1 MAEIHKN
8 RRSAR
13 QAKTLYRI
21 TLVAGAVGVAVLIV
35 LLVILLRP
43 HGGSPTPESSTPPT
57 TTVTTTVTTTTAA
70 PTTTTTTTTAAPTT
84 KAPTTANTGG
94 RTLLEYDTTGHY
106 VQPAGAAWNL
116 LLVNDWNPLPSG
128 YENGVTLVDVGKNQ
142 RADQRIQADLTAMLE
157 AGKAY
162 GIGVQSGYR
171 PASQQSVLYWRQVD
185 RFLANG
191 SSNTAAQTA
200 AGKIVKRPGYS
211 EHNCGLALDLGGSGN
226 FKLEE
231 DFAQTPAYSWL
242 IEHCAEYGFILRF
255 PKDKQTETGVIYEP
269 WHYRYVGKEVA
280 TEIMSKG
287 LCLEEYLEQTNQ

>member
-21 TLVAGAVGVAVLIV
+21 TLVAGAV
-35 LLVILLRP
+35 
-43 HGGSPTPESSTPPT
+43 
-57 TTVTTTVTTTTAA
+57 
-70 PTTTTTTTTAAPTT
+70 
-84 KAPTTANTGG
+84 
-94 RTLLEYDTTGHY
+94 
-106 VQPAGAAWNL
+106 
-116 LLVNDWNPLPSG
+116 
-128 YENGVTLVDVGKNQ
+128 
-142 RADQRIQADLTAMLE
+142 
-157 AGKAY
+157 
-162 GIGVQSGYR
+162 
-171 PASQQSVLYWRQVD
+171 
-185 RFLANG
+185 
-191 SSNTAAQTA
+191 
-200 AGKIVKRPGYS
+200 GKIVKRPGYS

-255 PKDKQTETGVIYEP
+255 PKDKQAETGVIYEP

>member
-70 PTTTTTTTTAAPTT
+70 PTTTTTTAAPTT

-211 EHNCGLALDLGGSGN
+211 ENNCGLALDLGGSGN

-242 IEHCAEYGFILRF
+242 IKHCAEYGFILRF

>member
-1 MAEIHKN
+1 MAEIQKN

-70 PTTTTTTTTAAPTT
+70 PTTTTTTAAPTT

-242 IEHCAEYGFILRF
+242 IKHCAEYGFILRF

>member
-43 HGGSPTPESSTPPT
+43 HGGSPTPEISTPPT

-70 PTTTTTTTTAAPTT
+70 PTTTTTTAAPTT

-242 IEHCAEYGFILRF
+242 IKHCAEYGFILRF

>member
-70 PTTTTTTTTAAPTT
+70 PTTTTTTAAPTT

-116 LLVNDWNPLPSG
+116 LLVNDWNPLSSG

-242 IEHCAEYGFILRF
+242 IKHCAEYGFILRF

>member
-43 HGGSPTPESSTPPT
+43 HGGTTTPESSTPPT

-84 KAPTTANTGG
+84 KTPTTANTGG

-185 RFLANG
+185 RFLKNG

-255 PKDKQTETGVIYEP
+255 PKDKQAETGVIYEP

>member
-70 PTTTTTTTTAAPTT
+70 PTTTTTTAAPTT

-128 YENGVTLVDVGKNQ
+128 YENGVTLVDVGKTSVPTS
-142 RADQRIQADLTAMLE
+142 A
-157 AGKAY
+157 
-162 GIGVQSGYR
+162 SR
-171 PASQQSVLYWRQVD
+171 P
-185 RFLANG
+185 
-191 SSNTAAQTA
+191 
-200 AGKIVKRPGYS
+200 I
-211 EHNCGLALDLGGSGN
+211 
-226 FKLEE
+226 
-231 DFAQTPAYSWL
+231 
-242 IEHCAEYGFILRF
+242 
-255 PKDKQTETGVIYEP
+255 
-269 WHYRYVGKEVA
+269 
-280 TEIMSKG
+280 
-287 LCLEEYLEQTNQ
+287 